1 MRKNSLP
8 KASPDAASVRVF
20 SRLPFR
26 VGVALLLLA
35 SGGCGLVY
43 QVTWLRTLRL
53 VFGTT
58 TAAAATT
65 LAIFMGGL
73 GVGGLLLGR
82 RADRVARPLR
92 LYAQLELGI
101 ATAAL
106 ASLLLIALARYVY
119 IAIGGVSTL
128 GPLAATGLRIGLCA
142 LVLGPATFLMGG
154 TLPAAVRAL
163 EHAAD
168 RSRRTVGLL
177 YGVNTCGAVLGT
189 AWATF
194 VSLERWGSS
203 NTLLYAGIL
212 NLFVAAC
219 AFALARR
226 GVQGRRA
233 PSGNRRPSKPPPSLL
248 SGKGL
253 SFLSPGDLTPWPPSR
268 RGKGE
273 PTERSSIMD
282 PPLRVAEELG
292 ERFGGLFGED
302 RQSRKDAEPA
312 AAPMWL
318 VLAAA
323 AAVGA
328 AFLLMELVWYRMLAP
343 ILGGSTY
350 TFGLILAVALLG
362 IGAGGVLY
370 AGGPAQRRPT
380 LLVFT
385 VSCLLEA
392 LCIVLPYAAGDRIAL
407 FALAAHAW
415 AAGSFPALVM
425 TWIAV
430 AAFVVLPAAVVAGYQ
445 LPLLIAL
452 LGTREHNV
460 GREVG
465 LAYAANTAGA
475 IAGSLA
481 GGFGLL
487 PFLTAPGAWR
497 AAVYLLVGV
506 ALLSAPLV
514 LRRTRP
520 LPGLMLAAVLAALDI
535 VLCMAPG
542 PTAFWRHTAIGAG
555 RLETL
560 ARGPNDV
567 TQLLHRKRAAILW
580 EKEGTESSIAIDRSD
595 AYSLV
600 VDGKSDGN
608 ALADAPTQVMGG
620 LVGAIL
626 HPDVKRALVIGMGTG
641 STAGWLAAVP
651 SLERVDVLELEPAVL
666 HMVEV
671 CAPVNQN
678 VLANPKVHT
687 VFGDGREFLLT
698 TAEQYDLIFSE
709 PSNPYRAGIASLFTR
724 EFYQA
729 AAARLRPGGIFA
741 QWLQGYEIQPRS
753 AAAVYATFGAVFPYV
768 ETWEVNVGGDLLLTA
783 SMRAQA
789 PDAALLGARVAA
801 QPYRSALESV
811 WGVSGVEGFYA
822 AYAANADFA
831 ADLARDSGRINT
843 DDHTFL
849 EFEFARSAGQAHVFS
864 IQGLRAVAAKRHQDR
879 PQLAGTVDWERVE
892 ELRGLRV
899 LNGGYVPEDPGL
911 TEAAGRAR
919 ALARH
924 AYAVGKF
931 PEAREHWLAQHGGA
945 QGPMD
950 ETMLAEIFAPLGDAT
965 AQQAI
970 EALRARQPAE
980 AETMTAR
987 QRYLVGDKTAAA
999 QHLARAFGMYRSEPW
1014 AHRQVFSRALQL
1026 ATRIASEEPT
1036 QREALFAALTG
1047 PFPVRALDLERLSVR
1062 AVIGLGDRP
1071 GPLCAAALAPLEPHV
1086 PWDRDLLQARSDC
1099 YTFIGSP
1106 LAAQAH
1112 ADLATF
1118 LANAPAGLGPAPS
1131 APR

>member
-8 KASPDAASVRVF
+8 KASPEAPSTRVL
-20 SRLPFR
+20 SQPLFR
-26 VGVALLLLA
+26 IGVALLLLA

-43 QVTWLRTLRL
+43 QVVWLRALRL

-73 GVGGLLLGR
+73 GVGGLVLGR

-92 LYAQLELGI
+92 LYAQLELGVAI
-101 ATAAL
+101 AAL
-106 ASLLLIALARYVY
+106 ASLLLIALARYLY

-154 TLPAAVRAL
+154 TLPAVVRAL

-203 NTLLYAGIL
+203 GTLLYAGGL
-212 NLFVAAC
+212 NLLVAAC

-226 GVQGRRA
+226 GVEGRRA

-248 SGKGL
+248 PGK
-253 SFLSPGDLTPWPPSR
+253 
-268 RGKGE
+268 E
-273 PTERSSIMD
+273 
-282 PPLRVAEELG
+282 
-292 ERFGGLFGED
+292 
-302 RQSRKDAEPA
+302 AEPP
-312 AAPMWL
+312 AAPVWL
-318 VLAAA
+318 ILGAA

-343 ILGGSTY
+343 ILGGTTY

-362 IGAGGVLY
+362 IGTGGVLY
-370 AGGPAQRRPT
+370 AVGPAQRRPT
-380 LLVFT
+380 LLAFT

-392 LCIVLPYAAGDRIAL
+392 LCIVLPYAAGDRLAL

-415 AAGSFPALVM
+415 AAASFPTLVVTWVAVTAL
-425 TWIAV
+425 
-430 AAFVVLPAAVVAGYQ
+430 VVLPAAIVSGYQ

-452 LGTREHNV
+452 LGTREHHV

-475 IAGSLA
+475 IGGSLA

-487 PFLTAPGAWR
+487 PLLTAPGAWR

-506 ALLSAPLV
+506 ALLSAAFM
-514 LRRTRP
+514 LRRARP
-520 LPGLMLAAVLAALDI
+520 LPGLVLAAVLAVLDI
-535 VLCMAPG
+535 VLCTAQG

-560 ARGPNDV
+560 APGPNGV
-567 TQLLHRKRAAILW
+567 TQLLHSKRAAILW

-595 AYSLV
+595 AYSLL

-620 LVGAIL
+620 LVGALL
-626 HPDVKRALVIGMGTG
+626 HRGVKRALVIGMGTG

-651 SLERVDVLELEPAVL
+651 SIERVDVIELEPAVL
-666 HMVEV
+666 HMAEV

-687 VFGDGREFLLT
+687 IFGDGREFLLT

-709 PSNPYRAGIASLFTR
+709 PSNPYRAGVASLFTR

-741 QWLQGYEIQPRS
+741 QWLQAYEVQPS
-753 AAAVYATFGAVFPYV
+753 SVAVVYATLGSVFPAV
-768 ETWEVNVGGDLLLTA
+768 ETWEANPAGDLVLTA
-783 SMRAQA
+783 ALQ
-789 PDAALLGARVAA
+789 PFTHDTAALAARVAA
-801 QPYRSALESV
+801 EPYRSALERV
-811 WGVSGVEGFYA
+811 WGVRGVEGLYS
-822 AYAANADFA
+822 AYVANAEFA
-831 ADLARDSGRINT
+831 AALAQDSGRINS
-843 DDHTFL
+843 DDQTIL
-849 EFEFARSAGQAHVFS
+849 EYEFARSVGVKETFS
-864 IQGLRAVAAKRHQDR
+864 IEGLRANAARRNEDR
-879 PQLAGTVDWERVE
+879 PHLSGDVDWQRVIEQRTLRALLAGFAPGTAGLTDAAARERV
-892 ELRGLRV
+892 
-899 LNGGYVPEDPGL
+899 
-911 TEAAGRAR
+911 
-919 ALARH
+919 LARR
-924 AYAVGKF
+924 AYAQANF
-931 PEAREHWLAQHGGA
+931 AEARQHWLAQNGA
-945 QGPMD
+945 AAGPAD
-950 ETMLAEIFAPLGDAT
+950 LTMLAEIFTDAADVR
-965 AQQAI
+965 AQVFI
-970 EALRARQPAE
+970 EALRPVQPVEAE
-980 AETMTAR
+980 AMAAR
-987 QRYLVGDKTAAA
+987 WQYALGNKAAA
-999 QHLARAFGMYRSEPW
+999 GEHLIAAFARYRTDPW
-1014 AHRQVFSRALQL
+1014 AQRPVMTRALQL
-1026 ATRIASEEPT
+1026 AEQLAAEEPA
-1036 QREALFAALTG
+1036 QAGALFAALSE
-1047 PFPVRALDLERLSVR
+1047 PFAVRALDMQRLSAR
-1062 AVIGLGDRP
+1062 ATIGLGD
-1071 GPLCAAALAPLEPHV
+1071 GSGALCVAAIEPLEPHV
-1086 PWDRDLLQARSDC
+1086 PWDHDFLQQRAECYRQRGHPLAGQARVDLDD
-1099 YTFIGSP
+1099 FVAHGS
-1106 LAAQAH
+1106 
-1112 ADLATF
+1112 
-1118 LANAPAGLGPAPS
+1118 
-1131 APR
+1131 